1 VITGRPTSSITWWY
15 QFVGR
20 GTRIHDDKENCM
32 VVDFVGSVQRFGKV
46 EELYYAETDERWELY
61 GSGKKQITGLPMH
74 EIGLFLEDG
83 TDLGEIVTEDG
94 DIEKVYMTFGKYAT
108 KEVRS
113 IPHYYRKWMLSNIT
127 WGPWNIKI
135 KNEIERLEKIQ
146 NN

>member
-1 VITGRPTSSITWWY
+1 
-15 QFVGR
+15 
-20 GTRIHDDKENCM
+20 
-32 VVDFVGSVQRFGKV
+32 
-46 EELYYAETDERWELY
+46 
-61 GSGKKQITGLPMH
+61 MH